1 MSLAPPRGRLI
12 RLAVRTWP
20 FALVTALGL
29 WLLWPVPTG
38 VMPLSA
44 DHTVHLTRAWL
55 YGQQLAGGHLV
66 GWSPFWFF
74 GFPLGELYPPL
85 GDLLVIAVRVVTLG
99 LLDWAQAYALAFT
112 LVFLLQGWALLRCG
126 RALGLGPLAGV
137 VAAAL
142 ALLDAGAYREGGWIY
157 TVTYGVWPQA
167 LATSLAYWALA
178 ELALAARVR
187 EGMSPGTHHRHLA
200 LAALAAAA
208 ALLAHPMS
216 LPMLAMAAPLW
227 LITVGLRGAGATVP
241 TAPRSPSA
249 SAGASRPVPTDIPR
263 ASAPAGLPA
272 AAADSASRPVS
283 SDLPSPTRSPVLTD
297 IPSAASPVL
306 EDTSQATTPVGLPVT
321 AVAAAF
327 ASAASGASQPVPAD
341 LPSPSRPPVPADIP
355 SLAAVDLPPPV
366 LEDTPQATT
375 PVGLPVTAVAA
386 AFASAAAGASQPVPA
401 DISSLA
407 HTPAADPTE
416 TSLGALA
423 DVPPPAA
430 SPVPTDTSSALAQS
444 PAATD
449 SPSSAPLTR
458 RERLAGAALDLALA
472 LGLALA
478 LAAWWLWPMAA
489 HRGYMASYGWLYAPL
504 DAMLRMLQAGQW
516 TQLMAPAAGFTAL
529 LGLLVAAV
537 RGAGFLRFLALL
549 ALVHWLLAST
559 DVFWTLRLDRLSG
572 GFSHIQYQR
581 FLTAAKPGLFLLA
594 GAVVGGLTVLAGRT
608 WSKSHVKKAMS
619 LGTAAVAAAMVAWLA
634 RDATNLARR
643 HGVGVVQIE
652 RVPGDPAFQAAYEQF
667 LQWAASAR
675 HGQPADWRIAVRTDR
690 NAHWFM
696 DSPVYTGTPVYKVG
710 FTPGDNF
717 VHKPESGSARVL
729 DLAQAHYLLA
739 QGGSGGSQVASFG
752 PLRVFERPDA
762 AGIARIDGPG
772 ELLVEAADLQAGR
785 VRVRLAGTAPD
796 SRLVFHVAGYPR
808 WDLSFRAGDGAPAE
822 PVSWIEVP
830 VVGDGP
836 TATPEQR
843 LRGELRGG
851 KALGDDGSEPT
862 LIAAPARDGVFE
874 LRYARWRW
882 FDAAGLLASLTAL
895 IACASLLGS
904 PRLVERLRPLAR
916 RLAHPAVLAVV
927 AAAALVGAGLRWRTA
942 AERERPLASARV
954 ADGRAAVTH
963 ARSGPLK
970 TDMLIFPAV
979 IADPRRPSEVVFS
992 GVAPGPALDAWFALD
1007 DDDAKQRRRG
1017 SYRVQID
1024 ARSPGSPTWTPLADF
1039 TAAHRPDRQRPRIP
1053 VPEDMQRAADLAVRI
1068 TPTGEAPP
1076 RFGFDVALADP

>member
-1 MSLAPPRGRLI
+1 MSPEPPRGRLL

-29 WLLWPVPTG
+29 WLLWPVPAG

-85 GDLLVIAVRVVTLG
+85 GDLLVLTVRVVTLG

-142 ALLDAGAYREGGWIY
+142 ALLDAGAYREGGWVY

-216 LPMLAMAAPLW
+216 LPMLAMVAPLW
-227 LITVGLRGAGATVP
+227 LITVGLRGAGPV
-241 TAPRSPSA
+241 
-249 SAGASRPVPTDIPR
+249 AGAP
-263 ASAPAGLPA
+263 ASAPGPRSSPNGRA
-272 AAADSASRPVS
+272 APLVPVAAP
-283 SDLPSPTRSPVLTD
+283 LL
-297 IPSAASPVL
+297 PVL
-306 EDTSQATTPVGLPVT
+306 EDIPSATTPVGLPVT
-321 AVAAAF
+321 AVA
-327 ASAASGASQPVPAD
+327 S
-341 LPSPSRPPVPADIP
+341 
-355 SLAAVDLPPPV
+355 
-366 LEDTPQATT
+366 
-375 PVGLPVTAVAA
+375 

-401 DISSLA
+401 DIPASPPPPVPADIPASPPPPVPA
-407 HTPAADPTE
+407 DIPSPAAAPAPLPPGSEDAPLVEPSPAT
-416 TSLGALA
+416 TPVGLPVTAVASAFASAAAGASQPVPA
-423 DVPPPAA
+423 DIYPPALGPADRASPTA
-430 SPVPTDTSSALAQS
+430 SPVPTDSALAQG
-444 PAATD
+444 PAAAGG
-449 SPSSAPLTR
+449 SLSVPLSR

-472 LGLALA
+472 LGLGLA
-478 LAAWWLWPMAA
+478 LAAWWLGPMAA

-594 GAVVGGLTVLAGRT
+594 GAVVGGLAVLARRT
-608 WSKSHVKKAMS
+608 WSKSHAKRAMS
-619 LGTAAVAAAMVAWLA
+619 LGTAAICAAVVAWLA

-643 HGVGVVQIE
+643 HGVGVVQVE
-652 RVPGDPAFQAAYEQF
+652 RVPGDPAFEAAYEQF
-667 LQWAASAR
+667 LQWAAGAR

-729 DLAQAHYLLA
+729 DLAQARYLLA
-739 QGGSGGSQVASFG
+739 QGGSGGAQVASFG
-752 PLRVFERPDA
+752 PLRVFERPSA

-882 FDAAGLLASLTAL
+882 FDAAGLLASLAAL
-895 IACASLLGS
+895 LACASLLRS
-904 PRLVERLRPLAR
+904 PRLVDRLRPLAR
-916 RLAHPAVLAVV
+916 RLAHPAALALV
-927 AAAALVGAGLRWRTA
+927 AAAALVAAGLRWRTA

-954 ADGRAAVTH
+954 ADGRAAATH

-979 IADPRRPSEVVFS
+979 VADPRRPSEVVFS

-1024 ARSPGSPTWTPLADF
+1024 ARSPGSATWTPLADF

-1068 TPTGEAPP
+1068 TPSGEAPP
-1076 RFGFDVALADP
+1076 KFGFDVTLADP

>member
-1 MSLAPPRGRLI
+1 MTAARPRGRLL
-12 RLAVRTWP
+12 RLVVRTWP
-20 FALVTALGL
+20 FILVTALGL
-29 WLLWPVPTG
+29 WLLWPVPAG

-137 VAAAL
+137 IAAAL
-142 ALLDAGAYREGGWIY
+142 ALLDAGAYREGGWVY

-200 LAALAAAA
+200 LAALAAAG

-216 LPMLAMAAPLW
+216 LPMLALAAPLW
-227 LITVGLRGAGATVP
+227 LITVGLRGAGSPAPGFEVADAPPLVPAGPPTGAKALATDA
-241 TAPRSPSA
+241 TAPVPSDTSA
-249 SAGASRPVPTDIPR
+249 SVGAGRHVPPGTAAPSSPAAHTPPVPSDTSVAPAPPASDSLIAGTGISATLAPPASEGLIPGANRPVPSGTSSP
-263 ASAPAGLPA
+263 AS
-272 AAADSASRPVS
+272 V
-283 SDLPSPTRSPVLTD
+283 
-297 IPSAASPVL
+297 
-306 EDTSQATTPVGLPVT
+306 AT
-321 AVAAAF
+321 
-327 ASAASGASQPVPAD
+327 GANQPVPSGTSSPASVATGANQPV
-341 LPSPSRPPVPADIP
+341 PSGTSSPASVATGAPPPVPP
-355 SLAAVDLPPPV
+355 
-366 LEDTPQATT
+366 
-375 PVGLPVTAVAA
+375 
-386 AFASAAAGASQPVPA
+386 
-401 DISSLA
+401 
-407 HTPAADPTE
+407 
-416 TSLGALA
+416 
-423 DVPPPAA
+423 
-430 SPVPTDTSSALAQS
+430 DTSSAAPSGLVAEKPPVPPDTPS
-444 PAATD
+444 PVPPPGPAAPEQPVPED
-449 SPSSAPLTR
+449 IPLPSPLTR
-458 RERLAGAALDLALA
+458 RERLAGAALDLGLV

-478 LAAWWLWPMAA
+478 LAAWWLWPMSA

-504 DAMLRMLQAGQW
+504 EAMLRMLRAGQW

-529 LGLLVAAV
+529 LGLGVAAV
-537 RGAGFLRFLALL
+537 RGSGFLRFVALL

-559 DVFWTLRLDRLSG
+559 DVFWTVRLDRLSS

-594 GAVVGGLTVLAGRT
+594 GALAGGLAVMARRT
-608 WSKSHVKKAMS
+608 WSKRRVERAMS
-619 LGTAAVAAAMVAWLA
+619 IGTAAIAAALIAWLA
-634 RDATNLARR
+634 RDAWNLARR
-643 HGVGVVQIE
+643 HGVGVVQTE
-652 RVPGDPAFQAAYEQF
+652 RMPGDPAFAAAYEQF

-675 HGQPADWRIAVRTDR
+675 QGQAADWRIAVRTDR

-696 DSPVYTGTPVYKVG
+696 DSPVYTGTPIYKIG

-717 VHKPESGSARVL
+717 VHKPESGSPRLL
-729 DLAQAHYLLA
+729 DLAQARYLLT
-739 QGGSGGSQVASFG
+739 QGGSGPAQVASFG
-752 PLRVFERPDA
+752 PLRVFERPGA

-772 ELLVEAADLQAGR
+772 ELLVDAADLQAGL

-808 WDLSFRAGDGAPAE
+808 WDLSFRPGDSAAAE
-822 PVSWIEVP
+822 AVPWIEVP

-882 FDAAGLLASLTAL
+882 FDAAGLLATLAALAACVSLVR
-895 IACASLLGS
+895 S
-904 PRLVERLRPLAR
+904 PRLVDRLRPLAR
-916 RLAHPAVLAVV
+916 NLARPAVLIAATAAV
-927 AAAALVGAGLRWRTA
+927 LLLAGLRWQSA
-942 AERERPLASARV
+942 AARERPLASARV
-954 ADGRAAVTH
+954 ADGRAAATH

-979 IADPRRPSEVVFS
+979 LADPRRPTEVVFS
-992 GVAPGPALDAWFALD
+992 GVAPGPMLDAWFALD

-1017 SYRVQID
+1017 SYRVQVD
-1024 ARSPGSPTWTPLADF
+1024 ARPPGSATWTPLADF

-1053 VPEDMQRAADLAVRI
+1053 VPEDMQHAADLAVRI
-1068 TPTGEAPP
+1068 TPSGEAPP
-1076 RFGFDVALADP
+1076 KFGFDVVLPDP

>member
-1 MSLAPPRGRLI
+1 MSRPPPRGRLL

-29 WLLWPVPTG
+29 WLLWPVPAG

-85 GDLLVIAVRVVTLG
+85 GDLLVIAVRLVTLG

-227 LITVGLRGAGATVP
+227 LITVGLRGAGPVAGPVTSPLEPAPDAAVQRNAEPPPPPENP
-241 TAPRSPSA
+241 TAAAPLRH
-249 SAGASRPVPTDIPR
+249 VPEDIT
-263 ASAPAGLPA
+263 G
-272 AAADSASRPVS
+272 
-283 SDLPSPTRSPVLTD
+283 
-297 IPSAASPVL
+297 
-306 EDTSQATTPVGLPVT
+306 ATTPVGLPV
-321 AVAAAF
+321 AAA
-327 ASAASGASQPVPAD
+327 
-341 LPSPSRPPVPADIP
+341 
-355 SLAAVDLPPPV
+355 
-366 LEDTPQATT
+366 
-375 PVGLPVTAVAA
+375 AA

-401 DISSLA
+401 DIY
-407 HTPAADPTE
+407 PPT
-416 TSLGALA
+416 LGPVELTA
-423 DVPPPAA
+423 PAA
-430 SPVPTDTSSALAQS
+430 SSVPTDTSSAQG
-444 PAATD
+444 PAPGPR
-449 SPSSAPLTR
+449 PSVPLTR

-581 FLTAAKPGLFLLA
+581 FLTAAKPGLFLLT
-594 GAVVGGLTVLAGRT
+594 GAVVGGLSVLSVRT
-608 WSKSHVKKAMS
+608 WSKSNVKKAMS
-619 LGTAAVAAAMVAWLA
+619 FGTAAAAAALVAWLA
-634 RDATNLARR
+634 RDASNLARR
-643 HGVGVVQIE
+643 HGVGVVQVE
-652 RVPGDPAFQAAYEQF
+652 RMPGDPAFEAAYEQF

-675 HGQPADWRIAVRTDR
+675 HGQPADGRIAVRTDR

-696 DSPVYTGTPVYKVG
+696 DSPVYTGTPVYKIG

-729 DLAQAHYLLA
+729 DLAQARYLLA

-752 PLRVFERPDA
+752 PLRVFERPNA

-822 PVSWIEVP
+822 LVPWIEVP

-882 FDAAGLLASLTAL
+882 FDAAGLLASLAAL
-895 IACASLLGS
+895 LACASLLRS
-904 PRLVERLRPLAR
+904 PRLVDRLRPLAR

-927 AAAALVGAGLRWRTA
+927 AAAAIVGAGLRWRTA

-954 ADGRAAVTH
+954 ADGRAAATH

-979 IADPRRPSEVVFS
+979 VADPRRPSEVVFS

-1024 ARSPGSPTWTPLADF
+1024 ARSPGSATWTPLADF

-1076 RFGFDVALADP
+1076 RFGFDVALADR

>member
-1 MSLAPPRGRLI
+1 MSGAGSRGRLL

-29 WLLWPVPTG
+29 WLLWPVPAG

-85 GDLLVIAVRVVTLG
+85 GDLLVLAVRGLSLG

-126 RALGLGPLAGV
+126 RALGLGPLAGL

-142 ALLDAGAYREGGWIY
+142 ALLDAGAYREGGWVY

-200 LAALAAAA
+200 LAAFATAGAV
-208 ALLAHPMS
+208 LAHPMS

-227 LITVGLRGAGATVP
+227 LLTVGLRGPGGPQGRNDSSAPGVAG
-241 TAPRSPSA
+241 
-249 SAGASRPVPTDIPR
+249 RPVPAAISSSA
-263 ASAPAGLPA
+263 ASPVPSAISACANSPVPA
-272 AAADSASRPVS
+272 AISA
-283 SDLPSPTRSPVLTD
+283 
-297 IPSAASPVL
+297 SAASPVL
-306 EDTSQATTPVGLPVT
+306 SAISTGSRSPVP
-321 AVAAAF
+321 
-327 ASAASGASQPVPAD
+327 SAISACANSPVPAAI
-341 LPSPSRPPVPADIP
+341 SASAG
-355 SLAAVDLPPPV
+355 SPV
-366 LEDTPQATT
+366 L
-375 PVGLPVTAVAA
+375 
-386 AFASAAAGASQPVPA
+386 SA
-401 DISSLA
+401 ISTGSR
-407 HTPAADPTE
+407 
-416 TSLGALA
+416 
-423 DVPPPAA
+423 
-430 SPVPTDTSSALAQS
+430 SPVPSVS
-444 PAATD
+444 PI
-449 SPSSAPLTR
+449 TR

-472 LGLALA
+472 LGLGLA
-478 LAAWWLWPMAA
+478 LAAWWLWPMSA

-504 DAMLRMLQAGQW
+504 DAMVRMLRAGQW

-529 LGLLVAAV
+529 LGLGIAAV
-537 RGAGFLRFLALL
+537 RGSGFLRFLALL
-549 ALVHWLLAST
+549 ALLHWLLAST
-559 DVFWTLRLDRLSG
+559 DVFWTLRLDRLSS

-581 FLTAAKPGLFLLA
+581 FLTAAKPALFLLA
-594 GAVVGGLTVLAGRT
+594 GAVVGGLAVLARRT
-608 WSKSHVKKAMS
+608 WSKRPALRAMS
-619 LGTAAVAAAMVAWLA
+619 IGTAVVAAALVAWLA
-634 RDATNLARR
+634 RDAWNLARR
-643 HGVGVVQIE
+643 HGVGVVQVE
-652 RVPGDPAFQAAYEQF
+652 RVPGDPAFEAAYQQF
-667 LQWAASAR
+667 LAWAASAR
-675 HGQPADWRIAVRTDR
+675 QGQPAGGRIAVRTDR

-696 DSPVYTGTPVYKVG
+696 DSPVYTGAPIYKLG

-717 VHKPESGSARVL
+717 VHKPEAGSSRIL
-729 DLAQAHYLLA
+729 DLAQARYLLTT
-739 QGGSGGSQVASFG
+739 GGSGASQIASFG
-752 PLRVFERPDA
+752 PLRVFERPGA
-762 AGIARIDGPG
+762 AGIARVDGPG
-772 ELLVEAADLQAGR
+772 ELRVEAADLQAGR
-785 VRVRLAGTAPD
+785 VRVRLTGTAPD

-808 WDLSFRAGDGAPAE
+808 WDLSFQPGDDAPAE
-822 PVSWIEVP
+822 SVPWIEVP

-874 LRYARWRW
+874 LHYARWRW
-882 FDAAGLLASLTAL
+882 FDAAGLLASLAAL
-895 IACASLLGS
+895 IACVSLLRS
-904 PRLVERLRPLAR
+904 PRLVDRLGPLAR
-916 RLAHPAVLAVV
+916 RLAHPAVLAALV
-927 AAAALVGAGLRWRTA
+927 AAALLVAGLRWRA
-942 AERERPLASARV
+942 AAGRERPQASARL
-954 ADGRAAVTH
+954 ADGRATATH

-979 IADPRRPSEVVFS
+979 LADPRRPTEVVFE
-992 GVAPGPALDAWFALD
+992 GVAPGPTLDAWFALD

-1017 SYRVQID
+1017 SYRVQVD
-1024 ARSPGSPTWTPLADF
+1024 ARAPGSPAWTPLADF

-1053 VPEDMQRAADLAVRI
+1053 VPEDMQRAADLTVRI
-1068 TPTGEAPP
+1068 TPSGEAPP
-1076 RFGFDVALADP
+1076 RFGFDVVLADP

>member
-1 MSLAPPRGRLI
+1 MSLAAPRGRLA
-12 RLAVRTWP
+12 RLVVRTWP

-29 WLLWPVPTG
+29 WLLWPVPAG

-66 GWSPFWFF
+66 GWSPFWCF

-85 GDLLVIAVRVVTLG
+85 GDLLVIAVRVITLG
-99 LLDWAQAYALAFT
+99 LLDWAQAYALAFA

-126 RALGLGPLAGV
+126 RALGLGPLAGL

-227 LITVGLRGAGATVP
+227 LITVGLRGAGPVVAAPASSPGP
-241 TAPRSPSA
+241 TPSA
-249 SAGASRPVPTDIPR
+249 AAGRAASPLRPPDGPMTAAPISHVPE
-263 ASAPAGLPA
+263 
-272 AAADSASRPVS
+272 
-283 SDLPSPTRSPVLTD
+283 D
-297 IPSAASPVL
+297 IPSAA
-306 EDTSQATTPVGLPVT
+306 TPIGLPVT
-321 AVAAAF
+321 AVA
-327 ASAASGASQPVPAD
+327 S
-341 LPSPSRPPVPADIP
+341 
-355 SLAAVDLPPPV
+355 
-366 LEDTPQATT
+366 
-375 PVGLPVTAVAA
+375 

-401 DISSLA
+401 DIP
-407 HTPAADPTE
+407 TPAA
-416 TSLGALA
+416 
-423 DVPPPAA
+423 V
-430 SPVPTDTSSALAQS
+430 SPVPADTSLAQGPTAAGS
-444 PAATD
+444 P
-449 SPSSAPLTR
+449 PSAPLTR

-472 LGLALA
+472 LGLGLA

-529 LGLLVAAV
+529 VGLLVAAV

-581 FLTAAKPGLFLLA
+581 FLTAAKPALFLLA
-594 GAVVGGLTVLAGRT
+594 GAVVGGLAVLAVRT
-608 WSKSHVKKAMS
+608 WSKSHARKAMS
-619 LGTAAVAAAMVAWLA
+619 LVPAIGAAALVAWLA
-634 RDATNLARR
+634 RDATDLARR
-643 HGVGVVQIE
+643 HGVGVVQVA
-652 RVPGDPAFQAAYEQF
+652 RMPGDPAFATAYEEF

-729 DLAQAHYLLA
+729 DLAQARYLLA
-739 QGGSGGSQVASFG
+739 QGGGGGSQVASFG
-752 PLRVFERPDA
+752 PLRVFERPNA

-843 LRGELRGG
+843 LRGDLRGG

-882 FDAAGLLASLTAL
+882 FDAAGLLASLAAL
-895 IACASLLGS
+895 AACVSLLRS
-904 PRLVERLRPLAR
+904 PRLVDRLRPLAR
-916 RLAHPAVLAVV
+916 RLAHPAVLAIV
-927 AAAALVGAGLRWRTA
+927 AAAAIVGAGLRWRTA

-954 ADGRAAVTH
+954 ADGRAAATH

-979 IADPRRPSEVVFS
+979 VADPRRPSEVVFT

-1024 ARSPGSPTWTPLADF
+1024 ARAPGSATWTPLADF

-1053 VPEDMQRAADLAVRI
+1053 VPEDMQHAADLAVRI

-1076 RFGFDVALADP
+1076 KFGFDVALADP

>member
-1 MSLAPPRGRLI
+1 MSRAEPLL

-85 GDLLVIAVRVVTLG
+85 GDLLVIAVRLVTLG

-137 VAAAL
+137 IAAAL

-227 LITVGLRGAGATVP
+227 LITVGLRGAGPV
-241 TAPRSPSA
+241 
-249 SAGASRPVPTDIPR
+249 AGAPTSSLEP
-263 ASAPAGLPA
+263 APDA
-272 AAADSASRPVS
+272 AAQRNAEP
-283 SDLPSPTRSPVLTD
+283 PPPPENPTTAAPLRHVPED
-297 IPSAASPVL
+297 I
-306 EDTSQATTPVGLPVT
+306 TGATTPVGLPVA
-321 AVAAAF
+321 AVASAS
-327 ASAASGASQPVPAD
+327 ASAAAGASQPVPAD
-341 LPSPSRPPVPADIP
+341 IPASPPSPVPADIP
-355 SLAAVDLPPPV
+355 SPPV
-366 LEDTPQATT
+366 PAALPSERPEPATT

-401 DISSLA
+401 DIYSPTLA
-407 HTPAADPTE
+407 PADR
-416 TSLGALA
+416 S
-423 DVPPPAA
+423 V
-430 SPVPTDTSSALAQS
+430 SPVPTDTSSAQG
-444 PAATD
+444 PAPG
-449 SPSSAPLTR
+449 SRPSVPLTR
-458 RERLAGAALDLALA
+458 RERLAGAALDLGLA

-581 FLTAAKPGLFLLA
+581 FLTAAKPGLFLLT
-594 GAVVGGLTVLAGRT
+594 GAVVGGLSVLAVQT

-619 LGTAAVAAAMVAWLA
+619 LGTAVAAAALAAWLA

-643 HGVGVVQIE
+643 HGVGVVQVE
-652 RVPGDPAFQAAYEQF
+652 RMPGDPAFEAAYEQF

-675 HGQPADWRIAVRTDR
+675 HGQPADGRIAVRTDR

-696 DSPVYTGTPVYKVG
+696 DSPVYTGTPVYKIG

-729 DLAQAHYLLA
+729 DLAQARYLLA
-739 QGGSGGSQVASFG
+739 QGGGGGSQVASFG
-752 PLRVFERPDA
+752 PLRVFERPNA

-822 PVSWIEVP
+822 PVPWIEVP

-882 FDAAGLLASLTAL
+882 FDAAGLLASLAAL
-895 IACASLLGS
+895 LACASLLRS
-904 PRLVERLRPLAR
+904 PRLVDRLRPLAR

-927 AAAALVGAGLRWRTA
+927 AAAAIVGAGLRWRTA
-942 AERERPLASARV
+942 AEREHPLASARV
-954 ADGRAAVTH
+954 ADGRAAATH
-963 ARSGPLK
+963 VRSGPLK

-979 IADPRRPSEVVFS
+979 VADPRRPSEVVFS

-1024 ARSPGSPTWTPLADF
+1024 ARSPGSATWTSLADF

-1053 VPEDMQRAADLAVRI
+1053 VPEDMQRAADLTVRI

>member
-1 MSLAPPRGRLI
+1 MTAARPRGRL
-12 RLAVRTWP
+12 LHLVVRTWP
-20 FALVTALGL
+20 FVLVTALGL
-29 WLLWPVPTG
+29 RLLWPVPAG

-55 YGQQLAGGHLV
+55 YGQQLASGHLV

-142 ALLDAGAYREGGWIY
+142 ALLDAGAYREGGWVY

-200 LAALAAAA
+200 LAALAAAG

-216 LPMLAMAAPLW
+216 LPMLALAAPLW
-227 LITVGLRGAGATVP
+227 LLTVGLRGAGPPAPGYGGANVP
-241 TAPRSPSA
+241 AGARPSVPPTPSAGANPPAPGATAPVPSDTLA
-249 SAGASRPVPTDIPR
+249 SAGASRPVPPDTAGPPPL
-263 ASAPAGLPA
+263 AAGTNQPVPSGTSTSAGI
-272 AAADSASRPVS
+272 S
-283 SDLPSPTRSPVLTD
+283 
-297 IPSAASPVL
+297 
-306 EDTSQATTPVGLPVT
+306 
-321 AVAAAF
+321 
-327 ASAASGASQPVPAD
+327 ASQPV
-341 LPSPSRPPVPADIP
+341 SPDIP
-355 SLAAVDLPPPV
+355 SVSTDSS
-366 LEDTPQATT
+366 
-375 PVGLPVTAVAA
+375 
-386 AFASAAAGASQPVPA
+386 SAAPPLSPPGPAGPGRPVPG
-401 DISSLA
+401 DISS
-407 HTPAADPTE
+407 P
-416 TSLGALA
+416 G
-423 DVPPPAA
+423 
-430 SPVPTDTSSALAQS
+430 
-444 PAATD
+444 
-449 SPSSAPLTR
+449 PLTR
-458 RERLAGAALDLALA
+458 RERLAGAALDLGLA

-478 LAAWWLWPMAA
+478 LAAWWLWPMSA

-529 LGLLVAAV
+529 LGLGVAAV
-537 RGAGFLRFLALL
+537 RGSGFLRFVALL

-559 DVFWTLRLDRLSG
+559 DVFWTLRLDRLSS

-594 GAVVGGLTVLAGRT
+594 GAVVGGLAVMARRT
-608 WSKSHVKKAMS
+608 WSWRPVHKAMS
-619 LGTAAVAAAMVAWLA
+619 IGSAAIAAALIAWLA
-634 RDATNLARR
+634 RDAWNLARR
-643 HGVGVVQIE
+643 HGVGAVQVE
-652 RVPGDPAFQAAYEQF
+652 RMPGDPAFAAAYEQF

-675 HGQPADWRIAVRTDR
+675 QGQPGDWRIAVRTDR

-696 DSPVYTGTPVYKVG
+696 DSPVHTGTPIYKIG

-717 VHKPESGSARVL
+717 VHKPESGSSRLL
-729 DLAQAHYLLA
+729 DLAQARYLLT
-739 QGGSGGSQVASFG
+739 QGGSGPAQVASFG
-752 PLRVFERPDA
+752 PLRVFERPGA

-772 ELLVEAADLQAGR
+772 ELLVDAADLQAGL
-785 VRVRLAGTAPD
+785 VHVRLAGAAPD

-808 WDLSFRAGDGAPAE
+808 WDLSFRPGEDATAE
-822 PVSWIEVP
+822 SVPWIEVP

-862 LIAAPARDGVFE
+862 LIAAPARDGVYE

-882 FDAAGLLASLTAL
+882 FDAAGLLASLAAL
-895 IACASLLGS
+895 AACVSLVRS
-904 PRLVERLRPLAR
+904 PRLVDRLRPLAR
-916 RLAHPAVLAVV
+916 TLARPTVLVT
-927 AAAALVGAGLRWRTA
+927 AAAAVLLLAGLRWQGA
-942 AERERPLASARV
+942 AARERPLASARV
-954 ADGRAAVTH
+954 ADGRAAATH

-979 IADPRRPSEVVFS
+979 LADPRRPTEVVFS
-992 GVAPGPALDAWFALD
+992 GVAPGPALEAWFALD

-1017 SYRVQID
+1017 SYRVQVE
-1024 ARSPGSPTWTPLADF
+1024 ARAPGSATWTPLADF

-1053 VPEDMQRAADLAVRI
+1053 VPEDMQHGADLSVRI
-1068 TPTGEAPP
+1068 TPSGEAPP
-1076 RFGFDVALADP
+1076 KFGFDVVLPDP

>member
-1 MSLAPPRGRLI
+1 MTAARPRSPLV

-29 WLLWPVPTG
+29 WLLWPVPAG

-44 DHTVHLTRAWL
+44 DHTVHLARAWL
-55 YGQQLAGGHLV
+55 YGQQLASGHLV

-85 GDLLVIAVRVVTLG
+85 GDLLVLAVRVLTLG

-167 LATSLAYWALA
+167 LSTSLAYWALA

-216 LPMLAMAAPLW
+216 LPMLALAAPLW
-227 LITVGLRGAGATVP
+227 LITVGLRGAGPGAASANP
-241 TAPRSPSA
+241 AAGSTAPRAPGNSAAPAPVTGQAAPRVAPPAAGTAQPVSGDTSAPLGADDAGPSVPP
-249 SAGASRPVPTDIPR
+249 GAAADAEQPVLLDTPR
-263 ASAPAGLPA
+263 AATPLGLPA
-272 AAADSASRPVS
+272 AAVASAS
-283 SDLPSPTRSPVLTD
+283 
-297 IPSAASPVL
+297 
-306 EDTSQATTPVGLPVT
+306 AT
-321 AVAAAF
+321 
-327 ASAASGASQPVPAD
+327 
-341 LPSPSRPPVPADIP
+341 
-355 SLAAVDLPPPV
+355 
-366 LEDTPQATT
+366 
-375 PVGLPVTAVAA
+375 
-386 AFASAAAGASQPVPA
+386 AGASQPVPA
-401 DISSLA
+401 DI
-407 HTPAADPTE
+407 
-416 TSLGALA
+416 
-423 DVPPPAA
+423 PPPAL
-430 SPVPTDTSSALAQS
+430 SPVPADTSPALTGAGGSARAELPPPCPLA
-444 PAATD
+444 
-449 SPSSAPLTR
+449 R

-472 LGLALA
+472 LALGLG
-478 LAAWWLWPMAA
+478 LAAWWLWPMTA

-529 LGLLVAAV
+529 LGLLFAAV
-537 RGAGFLRFLALL
+537 RGSGFLRFLALL

-594 GAVVGGLTVLAGRT
+594 GAVVGGLAVLTLRT
-608 WSKSHVKKAMS
+608 WSKRPAAKAMA
-619 LGTAAVAAAMVAWLA
+619 LVTAASAAALLVWLA

-643 HGVGVVQIE
+643 HGVGLVQVE
-652 RVPGDPAFQAAYEQF
+652 RVPGDPAFAAAYEQF
-667 LQWAASAR
+667 LQWAAGAR
-675 HGQPADWRIAVRTDR
+675 HGRPADWRIAVRTDR

-696 DSPVYTGTPVYKVG
+696 DSPVYTGTPIYKIG

-729 DLAQAHYLLA
+729 DLAQARYLLT
-739 QGGSGGSQVASFG
+739 QGGSGSAQVASFG
-752 PLRVFERPDA
+752 PLRVFERPNA

-785 VRVRLAGTAPD
+785 VRVRVAGTAPD

-822 PVSWIEVP
+822 TVPWIEVP

-836 TATPEQR
+836 SATPEQR

-882 FDAAGLLASLTAL
+882 FDAAGLLASLAAL
-895 IACASLLGS
+895 LACVSLVRS
-904 PRLVERLRPLAR
+904 PRLVDRLRPLAR
-916 RLAHPAVLAVV
+916 RLAHPVVLVAV
-927 AAAALVGAGLRWRTA
+927 AAAAVLFAGLRWRAA
-942 AERERPLASARV
+942 AERERPLASARL
-954 ADGRAAVTH
+954 ADGRAAGTH

-979 IADPRRPSEVVFS
+979 LADPRRPSEVILED
-992 GVAPGPALDAWFALD
+992 VAPGPALDAWFALD

-1024 ARSPGSPTWTPLADF
+1024 ARAPGSAAWTPLADF

-1068 TPTGEAPP
+1068 TPSGEAPP
-1076 RFGFDVALADP
+1076 RFGFDIALTEP